1 MKIRDIKILNFR
13 NYDDLKL
20 EFSDNINVII
30 GNNGEGKT
38 NILESIYV
46 LSLTKSNRYGVDNDL
61 IQFGKNGFKVEGSV
75 IDDDLLRKFC
85 VTNDKFK
92 KSVLINGKEIKK
104 ISDYISN
111 FCVISFAPLDLEIIK
126 GSPSVRR
133 NFLNIEISQLYN
145 SYINYLNE
153 YNFILKVRND
163 YLKKMN
169 LNANIDK
176 RYLDIINDKLIE
188 KAVKIYEFR
197 YKFVDDINLLIENIF
212 SKIAGIKSLRVS
224 YENSLGLGNFDEDLI
239 KNTLKDKYNKNY
251 NQELMLGNTLTGPHR
266 DDLKFILNNFDMKL
280 YASQGQQRLAIIA
293 FKISELYIFKR
304 IKKSYPVLL
313 LDDIF
318 SEIDIKKRNKIIK
331 YLNNDIQTIITTTD
345 LVDISEELLEKAR
358 IFKIKNG
365 KITVRGEINGR
376 RKSTRKL

>member
-1 MKIRDIKILNFR
+1 MKIRDIKLLNFR
-13 NYDDLKL
+13 NYDELNL

-46 LSLTKSNRYGVDNDL
+46 LSLTKSNRYGADNDL
-61 IQFGKNGFKVEGSV
+61 IKFGKENLKVEGNV
-75 IDDDLLRKFC
+75 IDDDLLRKFN
-85 VTNDKFK
+85 VSLNKNK
-92 KSVLINGKEIKK
+92 KNVFINGKEIRK

-111 FCVISFAPLDLEIIK
+111 FCVISFAPIDLEIIK
-126 GSPSVRR
+126 GSPLIRR

-145 SYINYLNE
+145 NYINYLNE
-153 YNFILKVRND
+153 YNFILKMRND

-169 LNANIDK
+169 LNAMVDK
-176 RYLDIINDKLIE
+176 RYLDVINDKLIE
-188 KAVKIYEFR
+188 KAVKIYEYRF
-197 YKFVDDINLLIENIF
+197 KFIEEINSLIENIF
-212 SKIAGIKSLRVS
+212 YKIAGLKSLKVAF
-224 YENSLGLGNFDEDLI
+224 ENNLGLGNYDEELI
-239 KNTLKDKYNKNY
+239 KKTLKDKFDRNY
-251 NQELMLGNTLTGPHR
+251 NQELMLGNTFNGPHR
-266 DDLKFILNNFDMKL
+266 DDFKFLLNGMDMKL
-280 YASQGQQRLAIIA
+280 YSSQGQQRLAIIA
-293 FKISELYIFKR
+293 FKIAEIYIFKR

-345 LVDISEELLEKAR
+345 VVDISEELLKKAR
-358 IFKIKNG
+358 IFKIKKG

-376 RKSTRKL
+376 KSTRKL

>member
-1 MKIRDIKILNFR
+1 MRIRDIKLLNFR

-38 NILESIYV
+38 NILESVYV
-46 LSLTKSNRYGVDNDL
+46 LSLTKSNRYGIDTDL
-61 IQFGKNGFKVEGSV
+61 IQFKKNAFKIEGNV
-75 IDDDLLRKFC
+75 VDDDLLRKFSISFSK
-85 VTNDKFK
+85 NK
-92 KSVLINGKEIKK
+92 KIVSINGKEIKK

-111 FCVISFAPLDLEIIK
+111 FCVISFAPVDLEIIK
-126 GSPSVRR
+126 GSPSIRR

-145 SYINYLNE
+145 NYINYLNE
-153 YNFILKVRND
+153 YNFILKMRND

-169 LNANIDK
+169 LNGMVDK
-176 RYLDIINDKLIE
+176 RYLDVINEKIIE
-188 KAVKIYEFR
+188 KAVRIYEYRF
-197 YKFVDDINLLIENIF
+197 KFIEEVNSLIENIF
-212 SKIAGIKSLRVS
+212 YKIAGIKSLKVIF
-224 YENSLGLGNFDEDLI
+224 ENSLSLGNFNEDLI
-239 KNTLKDKYNKNY
+239 KSAMKDKFAKNY
-251 NQELMLGNTLTGPHR
+251 YQELMLGNTLTGPHR
-266 DDLKFILNNFDMKL
+266 DDFKFVLNGMDMKL
-280 YASQGQQRLAIIA
+280 YSSQGQQRLAIIA
-293 FKISELYIFKR
+293 FKIAELYIFKR

-318 SEIDIKKRNKIIK
+318 SEIDIRKRNKIIK

-345 LVDISEELLEKAR
+345 IVDISEELLEKAR

-376 RKSTRKL
+376 KSTRKL

>member
-1 MKIRDIKILNFR
+1 LKIRDIKLLNFR
-13 NYDDLKL
+13 NYDDLNL
-20 EFSDNINVII
+20 EFSDNINIII

-38 NILESIYV
+38 NILESVYV
-46 LSLTKSNRYGVDNDL
+46 LSLTKSNRYGYDNDL
-61 IQFGKNGFKVEGSV
+61 IKFDKEYLKVEGNV
-75 IDDDLLRKFC
+75 IDDDLLRKFS
-85 VTNDKFK
+85 VSLSKNK
-92 KSVLINGKEIKK
+92 KNVYINGKEIKK

-111 FCVISFAPLDLEIIK
+111 FCVISFSPLDLEIIK
-126 GSPSVRR
+126 GAPSVRR

-145 SYINYLNE
+145 NYVNYLNE
-153 YNFILKVRND
+153 YNYILKMRND

-169 LNANIDK
+169 LNAMIDK

-188 KAVKIYEFR
+188 KAIKNYEFR
-197 YKFVDDINLLIENIF
+197 FKFVEEINSLIENIF
-212 SKIAGIKSLRVS
+212 YKITGLKSLKI
-224 YENSLGLGNFDEDLI
+224 YFDNSLGMGNFDESLI
-239 KNTLKDKYNKNY
+239 KKTMNDKFKKNY
-251 NQELMLGNTLTGPHR
+251 NQELMLGNTLNGPHR
-266 DDLKFILNNFDMKL
+266 DDFKFILNDMDMKL

-293 FKISELYIFKR
+293 FKIAELFIFKR

-345 LVDISEELLEKAR
+345 LVDISEDLLKKAR
-358 IFKIKNG
+358 IFKIRNG
-365 KITVRGEINGR
+365 KITKRGENNG

>member
-1 MKIRDIKILNFR
+1 LKIRDIKLLNFR
-13 NYDDLKL
+13 NYDDLNL
-20 EFSDNINVII
+20 EFSDNINIII

-38 NILESIYV
+38 NILESVYV
-46 LSLTKSNRYGVDNDL
+46 LSLTKSNRYGYDNDL
-61 IQFGKNGFKVEGSV
+61 IKFDKEYLKVEGNV
-75 IDDDLLRKFC
+75 IDDDLLRKFS
-85 VTNDKFK
+85 VSLSKNK
-92 KSVLINGKEIKK
+92 KNVYINGKEIKK

-111 FCVISFAPLDLEIIK
+111 FCVISFSPLDLEIIK
-126 GSPSVRR
+126 GAPSVRR

-145 SYINYLNE
+145 NYVNYLNE
-153 YNFILKVRND
+153 YNYILKMRND

-169 LNANIDK
+169 LNAMIDK

-188 KAVKIYEFR
+188 KAIKIYEFR
-197 YKFVDDINLLIENIF
+197 FKFVEEINSLIENIF
-212 SKIAGIKSLRVS
+212 YKITGLKSLKI
-224 YENSLGLGNFDEDLI
+224 YFDNSLGMGNFDESLI
-239 KNTLKDKYNKNY
+239 KKTMNDKFKKNY
-251 NQELMLGNTLTGPHR
+251 NQELMLGNTLNGPHR
-266 DDLKFILNNFDMKL
+266 DDFKFILNDMDMKL

-293 FKISELYIFKR
+293 FKIAELFIFKR

-345 LVDISEELLEKAR
+345 LVDISEDLLKKAR
-358 IFKIKNG
+358 IFKIRNG
-365 KITVRGEINGR
+365 KITKRGENNG

>member
-1 MKIRDIKILNFR
+1 
-13 NYDDLKL
+13 
-20 EFSDNINVII
+20 
-30 GNNGEGKT
+30 
-38 NILESIYV
+38 
-46 LSLTKSNRYGVDNDL
+46 
-61 IQFGKNGFKVEGSV
+61 
-75 IDDDLLRKFC
+75 
-85 VTNDKFK
+85 
-92 KSVLINGKEIKK
+92 
-104 ISDYISN
+104 
-111 FCVISFAPLDLEIIK
+111 
-126 GSPSVRR
+126 
-133 NFLNIEISQLYN
+133 
-145 SYINYLNE
+145 
-153 YNFILKVRND
+153 
-163 YLKKMN
+163 
-169 LNANIDK
+169 
-176 RYLDIINDKLIE
+176 
-188 KAVKIYEFR
+188 
-197 YKFVDDINLLIENIF
+197 
-212 SKIAGIKSLRVS
+212 
-224 YENSLGLGNFDEDLI
+224 
-239 KNTLKDKYNKNY
+239 
-251 NQELMLGNTLTGPHR
+251 MLGNTLTGPHR